1 MYLYLNKW
9 NEGFANTIPPMANS
23 PPMANFGTNIWRT
36 PFDNSLKE
44 FDKRYKHVGVLKYP
58 DHYTV
63 TGEFIEDGPIH
74 LIHL

>member
-1 MYLYLNKW
+1 MKNTDGFTNKP
-9 NEGFANTIPPMANS
+9 A
-23 PPMANFGTNIWRT
+23 MANFGTNIWRK
-36 PFDNSLKE
+36 PFDDSLRE

-63 TGEFIEDGPIH
+63 TGEFIDDGPNH